1 MTGVSHMN
9 SRSPLAILTRGW
21 RFLIGRLFKINNV
34 LLDYQGVT
42 PLIYQTFLLIE
53 FLQMLFYIFYH
64 VDLLNE
70 FARIPNQQD
79 PR

>member
-1 MTGVSHMN
+1 MN
-9 SRSPLAILTRGW
+9 NMSPLALLTRGW

-42 PLIYQTFLLIE
+42 PLIYQAFLLIE
-53 FLQMLFYIFYH
+53 FLQMLFYVFYH

-70 FARIPNQQD
+70 FARMPSQQD
-79 PR
+79 TI